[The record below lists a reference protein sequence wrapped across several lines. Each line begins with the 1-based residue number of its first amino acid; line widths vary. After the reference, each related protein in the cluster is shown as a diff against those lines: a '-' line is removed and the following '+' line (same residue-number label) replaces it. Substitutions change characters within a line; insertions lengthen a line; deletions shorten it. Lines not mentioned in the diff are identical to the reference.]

1 LFFFNLDEDLS
12 LLFMIVIESAGITDV
27 GRKRKGNED
36 SLLLDDDLGLYIVV
50 DGMGGRLAGEVASK
64 LVVDTIREYM
74 KRFKEED
81 EEVEELMDSDK
92 TLSNEANRLLSG
104 INLANREVYQIS
116 KNNES
121 YRGMGSTVSVVYFT
135 DETFIVANVG
145 DSPIY
150 LLRDGRIEL
159 LSVTHNMMAE
169 QAAINPEIAERL
181 KERFKHVLTRAMGV
195 EETVK
200 ADICEIQY
208 FNGDI
213 LTIASDGLSD
223 KVSADEILD
232 VVKNERPAKAC
243 QTLVDLANER
253 GGDDNITVNVLKAR
267 TDKRKSGI
275 KGLIL
280 RIINPLKNYLTTT

>member
-1 LFFFNLDEDLS
+1 
-12 LLFMIVIESAGITDV
+12 MIFIESAGITDV

-36 SLLLDDDLGLYIVV
+36 SLLLDDDLGLYIVA

-74 KRFKEED
+74 KRFKED
-81 EEVEELMDSDK
+81 EEVEELIDSDE

-104 INLANREVYQIS
+104 INLASREVYQIS

-121 YRGMGSTVSVVYFT
+121 YRGMGSTVSVVYFI

-159 LSVTHNMMAE
+159 LSVTHNVMAE
-169 QAAINPEIAERL
+169 QAAINPEMIEQL
-181 KERFKHVLTRAMGV
+181 GERFKHMLTRAMGV

-280 RIINPLKNYLTTT
+280 RIINPLKNYLITT

>member
-1 LFFFNLDEDLS
+1 
-12 LLFMIVIESAGITDV
+12 MIVIESAGITDV

-36 SLLLDDDLGLYIVV
+36 SLLLDDDLGLYIVA

-74 KRFKEED
+74 KHFKED
-81 EEVEELMDSDK
+81 EEVEELMDSDE

-104 INLANREVYQIS
+104 INIASREVYQIS
-116 KNNES
+116 KNNAS

-253 GGDDNITVNVLKAR
+253 GGDDNITVIILKAR

-280 RIINPLKNYLTTT
+280 RIINPLKNYLITT